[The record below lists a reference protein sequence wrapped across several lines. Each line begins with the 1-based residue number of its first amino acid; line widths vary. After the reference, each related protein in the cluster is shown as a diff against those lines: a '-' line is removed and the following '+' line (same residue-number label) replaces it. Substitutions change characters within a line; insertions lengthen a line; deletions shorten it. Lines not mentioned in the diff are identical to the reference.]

1 MPHHTPANPRPE
13 TIAKYEAV
21 IEWLEHSP
29 WSSRALA
36 HFREEWGTTDNA
48 GIRKIKA
55 DALAWNRANTTD
67 EEEFDGFLASLD
79 RATAKTEKAAE
90 WGPHS
95 SMLRLQMQAR
105 GFENAPKEQ
114 PAPSVDEALDAIAD
128 ALAADA
134 DVVLGLISRM
144 AARGWAMS
152 LDEVSD

>member
-36 HFREEWGTTDNA
+36 HFREEWGTSDNA

-55 DALAWNRANTTD
+55 DALAWHRANTTD
-67 EEEFDGFLASLD
+67 EEEFGTFLASLD

-105 GFENAPKEQ
+105 GFENAPK
-114 PAPSVDEALDAIAD
+114 PAEMPDAAETVQAIAD

-134 DVVLGLISRM
+134 GLRAELTAALGE
-144 AARGWAMS
+144 RGWRMS
-152 LDEVSD
+152 LDEQ

>member
-29 WSSRALA
+29 WSSKALA

-55 DALAWNRANTTD
+55 DALAWHRANATD
-67 EEEFDGFLASLD
+67 EEEYSTFLASLD
-79 RATAKTEKAAE
+79 RATVKTEKAAE

-105 GFENAPKEQ
+105 GFENAPK
-114 PAPSVDEALDAIAD
+114 PAEVPDAAETVQAIAD
-128 ALAADA
+128 ALVADA
-134 DVVLGLISRM
+134 ELRDALS
-144 AARGWAMS
+144 AALAERGMQLTLEES
-152 LDEVSD
+152 G